1 MSVILKD
8 IDVKK
13 RKTSKQEKENQLES
27 MSFYID
33 MAKKC
38 ISIFSGPSFCKSMIK
53 DEDAISHVAE
63 HIMWGHTRWDAD
75 RGRSLKSYLNQC
87 GIWAIKVWQT
97 KVYNKSNTNKILSL
111 NHPLDQN
118 DSSCELSDLI
128 QDTSCSTPYQELY
141 DNTSLEVNE
150 FIDSDCL
157 TPLQKICL
165 QSRYIEGKKLRE
177 IAELLS
183 VTRQAVN
190 QHIKKAITKLRKRNG
205 ICER

>member
-8 IDVKK
+8 IDVNK
-13 RKTSKQEKENQLES
+13 RKTSKVEKDNQLED
-27 MSFYID
+27 MSFYIN

-38 ISIFSGPSFCKSMIK
+38 ISIFSGPSFCKSMIR

-97 KVYNKSNTNKILSL
+97 KVYNTSNTNKVLSL
-111 NHPLDQN
+111 NHALDQN
-118 DSSCELSDLI
+118 DSSCELSDI
-128 QDTSCSTPYQELY
+128 IEDKSCSTPYEQLY
-141 DNTSLEVNE
+141 ENSSLEAIE
-150 FIDSDCL
+150 FIDSGCL
-157 TPLQKICL
+157 TRLQKICL

-177 IAELLS
+177 IAEGLS

-205 ICER
+205 ICE

>member
-8 IDVKK
+8 IDVNK
-13 RKTSKQEKENQLES
+13 RKCSNVHKNNNLED

-38 ISIFSGPSFCKSMIK
+38 ISIFAGPSFCKSMIS

-63 HIMWGHTRWDAD
+63 HIMWGHTRWDAN

-97 KVYNKSNTNKILSL
+97 KVYNNSNSNKTLSL
-111 NHPLDQN
+111 NHVIDEEN
-118 DSSCELSDLI
+118 SSCELSNLI
-128 QDTSCSTPYQELY
+128 EDKKANTPHDSLY
-141 DNTSLEVNE
+141 DNKALQALEFMN
-150 FIDSDCL
+150 SDCL
-157 TPLQKICL
+157 TPLQSMCL
-165 QSRYIEGKKLRE
+165 KSRYVEGKKLRE
-177 IAELLS
+177 IAESLS

-190 QHIKKAITKLRKRNG
+190 QHIKKAISKLRKEHG
-205 ICER
+205 IC